1 MTQLRELEQPL
12 RAWRAFR
19 DIAHATRSLSAAQS
33 LHWSHI
39 VRHAEHHASL
49 CREMTEGLP
58 TPKPTLRGR
67 IVVAIGSD
75 LGLCG
80 SLNREVSKRAAELHD
95 DETKLAIVIGARLAA
110 LDPLPGALVLAT
122 PSSFEAVELLG
133 AKLED
138 LCAALGDPFEF
149 ELVLVFA
156 GAVEGDAHPKIE
168 LRLAD
173 QAPSETEHPPTLLGA
188 PERIADQARNLA
200 RNAQIVAALAR
211 AVTSEHEARWRT
223 TSRAFESA
231 NRRIAEQEQRLRKL
245 SQEVITQEMLEARGG
260 QAKHDA

>member
-39 VRHAEHHASL
+39 VRRAEHHASL
-49 CREMTEGLP
+49 CREMTDGPP
-58 TPKPTLRGR
+58 TPKPALRGR

-149 ELVLVFA
+149 ELVLVS
-156 GAVEGDAHPKIE
+156 P
-168 LRLAD
+168 
-173 QAPSETEHPPTLLGA
+173 APSRATPTPRSSCASPTKPPAKPNIRQPCSAPPNASPTKPATSPATPRSSPPSPAPSPPNTKPAGEPPAARSNPRTEGSPSKSSA
-188 PERIADQARNLA
+188 CASSAR
-200 RNAQIVAALAR
+200 R
-211 AVTSEHEARWRT
+211 
-223 TSRAFESA
+223 
-231 NRRIAEQEQRLRKL
+231 
-245 SQEVITQEMLEARGG
+245 
-260 QAKHDA
+260 